1 MHLQQPAAADGDV
14 PEMIVSELDGV
25 LYKEIVEQGL
35 REFPNECCGLLLGP
49 SDEIDQSYPAR
60 NLRESATRF
69 LIDPADHFAAI
80 RRARASGRAVR
91 GAYHSHPRGP
101 AAPSETD
108 VAEMTDPSLLHMI
121 VSLQEHEPRI
131 RLFEWAHGNFVAVD
145 LVPKP

>member
-1 MHLQQPAAADGDV
+1 MRVRQEVIDAVVAHAR
-14 PEMIVSELDGV
+14 
-25 LYKEIVEQGL
+25 
-35 REFPNECCGLLLGP
+35 REVPNECCGLLLGLRDRI
-49 SDEIDQSYPAR
+49 DESYPAR
-60 NLRESATRF
+60 NRCESATRF

-131 RLFEWAHGNFVAVD
+131 RLFEWAHGNFAAVD